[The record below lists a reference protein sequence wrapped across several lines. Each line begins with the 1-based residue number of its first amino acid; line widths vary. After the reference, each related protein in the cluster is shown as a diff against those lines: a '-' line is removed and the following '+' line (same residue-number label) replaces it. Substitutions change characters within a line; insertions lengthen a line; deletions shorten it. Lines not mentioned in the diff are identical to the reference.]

1 MLHVTLRVSF
11 IQHTVFFSTVY
22 VHLRHNRLCFSRTL
36 DYTGTLT
43 FSPLKHKTTWKRT
56 RFNRLFSRC
65 QRGIILAV
73 SFDFILY
80 FFIQIMCAKYS
91 CISSEDL

>member
-43 FSPLKHKTTWKRT
+43 
-56 RFNRLFSRC
+56 
-65 QRGIILAV
+65 
-73 SFDFILY
+73 SFCVNFPIKAQDDMKENSI
-80 FFIQIMCAKYS
+80 
-91 CISSEDL
+91 